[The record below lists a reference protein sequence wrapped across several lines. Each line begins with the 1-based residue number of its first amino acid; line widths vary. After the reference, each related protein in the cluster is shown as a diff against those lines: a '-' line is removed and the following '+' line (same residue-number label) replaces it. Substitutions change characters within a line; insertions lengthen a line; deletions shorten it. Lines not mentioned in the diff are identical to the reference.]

1 MSDLGLVARQ
11 AGYGLKSLSRNPRAL
26 VFTVAFPIVLLVLF
40 ASIFAKTGSGT
51 TRFAGERIDTDAY
64 FTAGIIAY
72 AIMMACYSSL
82 AISLTTERESGQL
95 KRFRGTPVP
104 AWTFIVARIVRSIAL
119 VAAMI
124 MALLLLARVAFDVRL
139 SATGLGE
146 LAVFAVLG
154 TAAMCAL
161 GIALTTLTTTVDS
174 ASTIA
179 PFSTVI
185 LSFVSGVFIP
195 ADQLPDALVQVGK
208 VFPLAHLASGL
219 QGAFDRGGALHLSGE
234 NVAVLALWGAIGILV
249 AARSFR
255 WEPHGAGS

>member
-1 MSDLGLVARQ
+1 MSDVGLVLRQ

-26 VFTVAFPIVLLVLF
+26 VFTVAFPIVLLLLF
-40 ASIFAKTGSGT
+40 ASIFAKSGSGT
-51 TRFAGERIDTDAY
+51 TNFAGTRIHTDAY

-82 AISLTTERESGQL
+82 AITLTTERESGQL
-95 KRFRGTPVP
+95 KRLRGTPVP
-104 AWTFIVARIVRSIAL
+104 AWTFIVARILRCTAL
-119 VAAMI
+119 VAAMTV
-124 MALLLLARVAFDVRL
+124 ALLVLARLAFDVRL
-139 SATGLGE
+139 SGAGLAE

-161 GIALTTLTTTVDS
+161 GIAITTLTTTVDA
-174 ASTIA
+174 ASSVA

-195 ADQLPDALVQVGK
+195 TDQLPDALVEVGK

-219 QGAFDRGGALHLSGE
+219 QGAFGQGDVHLSGE
-234 NVAVLALWGAIGILV
+234 NVAVLVLWGAIGIVV

-255 WEPHGAGS
+255 WEPHRGS